1 MKGIFMRLGRTHV
14 ALAVALALGSPEAA
28 WAQSANPFDWFAPPP
43 PSQQAAP
50 YYDHYHRRCSLQQRE
65 YAYINE
71 CGELIPSIWDPIPGS
86 G

>member
-1 MKGIFMRLGRTHV
+1 MRFGRTHV

-28 WAQSANPFDWFAPPP
+28 WAQSANSYDWFAPPP
-43 PSQQAAP
+43 PPQAAP
-50 YYDHYHRRCSLQQRE
+50 YYDNAHRPCSLQQRD
-65 YAYINE
+65 YAYINA